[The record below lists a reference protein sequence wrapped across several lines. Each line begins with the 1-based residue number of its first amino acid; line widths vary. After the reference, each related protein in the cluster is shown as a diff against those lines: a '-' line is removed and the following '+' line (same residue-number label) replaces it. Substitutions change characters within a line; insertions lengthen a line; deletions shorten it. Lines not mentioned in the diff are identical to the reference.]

1 MIFIYIMIYLI
12 GALHNNRSLETTSFV
27 VDIKPEEEPLLM
39 SNVSIVK
46 QFKRRTTIIRLV
58 VVLIL
63 IVVSAVLTYIRV
75 PNEIKYFTATK
86 NVFATSCDTYEEDQ
100 FYRGHLYF
108 VYDWI
113 AENADARFY
122 LAPVNDDE
130 GNEHFLIVYI
140 PNKFAGEAERLM
152 EQTRDYLEN
161 GEDAEL
167 SYDLNCRGK
176 MYEVNQDTLEYAQQY
191 FISRNAP
198 SSAMDKLCDQMFVM
212 IPLADAF
219 SERLVF
225 WIFIDFGVLIT
236 VIVLIFSLITKS
248 YLKSLKKRLA
258 QENMTLDDLD
268 KEFENPLGVFDNNL
282 VSANFVFEKTSPFRL
297 MRIRDVLWI
306 YPSKTRV
313 NGGSAMY
320 SAVFMMRNHGCFKF
334 PTSSESTT
342 EQLCRWVLKMQPKAL
357 YGYVIENSNMYYKN
371 FNQLIDQI
379 YNQNDA
385 TPVVQPVVTE
395 QPVAPVPT
403 LGPDSFTA
411 PQQGLSPVLSAE
423 TLAQSNRTETNVEQQ
438 SNVLGTGD
446 DSVRKE

>member
-1 MIFIYIMIYLI
+1 
-12 GALHNNRSLETTSFV
+12 
-27 VDIKPEEEPLLM
+27 
-39 SNVSIVK
+39 
-46 QFKRRTTIIRLV
+46 
-58 VVLIL
+58 
-63 IVVSAVLTYIRV
+63 
-75 PNEIKYFTATK
+75 
-86 NVFATSCDTYEEDQ
+86 
-100 FYRGHLYF
+100 
-108 VYDWI
+108 
-113 AENADARFY
+113 
-122 LAPVNDDE
+122 
-130 GNEHFLIVYI
+130 
-140 PNKFAGEAERLM
+140 
-152 EQTRDYLEN
+152 
-161 GEDAEL
+161 
-167 SYDLNCRGK
+167 
-176 MYEVNQDTLEYAQQY
+176 
-191 FISRNAP
+191 
-198 SSAMDKLCDQMFVM
+198 MDKLCDQMFVM

-225 WIFIDFGVLIT
+225 WIFIDLGVLIT

-395 QPVAPVPT
+395 QPAAPIPT